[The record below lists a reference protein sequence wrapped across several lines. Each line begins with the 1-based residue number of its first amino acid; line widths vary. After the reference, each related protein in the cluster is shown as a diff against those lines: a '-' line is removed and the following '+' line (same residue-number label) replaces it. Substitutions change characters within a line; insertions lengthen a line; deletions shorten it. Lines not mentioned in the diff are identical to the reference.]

1 MTPATLNQPGKNIM
15 TRLHTIA
22 PADAIGPAATLF
34 GAIKNA
40 IGMVPNAYA
49 TAGSNSPVAL
59 KAALGLDAALRETSL
74 TAKHGEIIKLAVSA
88 TVGCDYCVA
97 AHTLMGKKAGLTREA
112 MVAIRR
118 GDDSGDAATDA
129 LAHFARLLVS
139 TTGTVP
145 IEEVD
150 AVKAA
155 GFSDAQI
162 VDTMLAIAS
171 ITFTN
176 LLNRVNDTTLDFP
189 AAD

>member
-1 MTPATLNQPGKNIM
+1 M

-22 PADAIGPAATLF
+22 PADATGPAATLF

-40 IGMVPNAYA
+40 IGTVPNAYA
-49 TAGSNSPVAL
+49 TVGSNSPVAL

-74 TAKHGEIIKLAVSA
+74 TAKQVEVIKLAVSA

-97 AHTLMGKKAGLTREA
+97 AHTLMGKKAGLSRESIL
-112 MVAIRR
+112 AIRR
-118 GDDSGDAATDA
+118 AEDSGDAANDA
-129 LAHFARLLVS
+129 LARFAHVLVS
-139 TTGTVP
+139 TTGTVSMA
-145 IEEVD
+145 EVD
-150 AVKAA
+150 AVRAA
-155 GFSDAQI
+155 GYSDTQI

-189 AAD
+189 PAD

>member
-1 MTPATLNQPGKNIM
+1 MTPAIFNQPGKNPM

-49 TAGSNSPVAL
+49 TVGSNSPVAL
-59 KAALGLDAALRETSL
+59 KAALGLDAALRDTSL

-97 AHTLMGKKAGLTREA
+97 AHTLMGKKAGLTPAA
-112 MVAIRR
+112 MLAIRR
-118 GDDSGDAATDA
+118 GGGSGDAATDA

-145 IEEVD
+145 VEEVD

-155 GFSDAQI
+155 GYSDAQI

>member
-1 MTPATLNQPGKNIM
+1 M

-22 PADAIGPAATLF
+22 PADAVGPAATLF
-34 GAIKNA
+34 GAIKQA

-59 KAALGLDAALRETSL
+59 KASLGLDAALRETSL
-74 TAKHGEIIKLAVSA
+74 STKQVEIIKLAVSE

-97 AHTLMGKKAGLTREA
+97 AHTLMGKKAGLSRDSIL
-112 MVAIRR
+112 AIRR
-118 GDDSGDAATDA
+118 GADSDDAATDA
-129 LAHFARLLVS
+129 LADFARLLVT

-145 IEEVD
+145 LEEVE
-150 AVKAA
+150 AIKAA
-155 GFSDAQI
+155 GYSDAQI

>member
-1 MTPATLNQPGKNIM
+1 MS
-15 TRLHTIA
+15 RLHTIA
-22 PADAIGPAATLF
+22 PADATGPAATLF

-74 TAKHGEIIKLAVSA
+74 TAKQIEIVKLAVSA

-97 AHTLMGKKAGLTREA
+97 AHTLMGKKAGLSRESIQ
-112 MVAIRR
+112 AIRR
-118 GDDSGDAATDA
+118 AEDSGDAANDA
-129 LAHFARLLVS
+129 LAHFAHVLVS

-145 IEEVD
+145 SAEID

-155 GFSDAQI
+155 GYSDEQI

-176 LLNRVNDTTLDFP
+176 LLNRVNDTVLDFP

>member
-1 MTPATLNQPGKNIM
+1 M

-22 PADAIGPAATLF
+22 PADAIGPAASLF
-34 GAIKNA
+34 GAIKKA

-49 TAGSNSPVAL
+49 TVGSNSPVAL
-59 KAALGLDAALRETSL
+59 KSALGLDAALRETSL
-74 TAKHGEIIKLAVSA
+74 TAKQVEIIKLAVSA

-97 AHTLMGKKAGLTREA
+97 AHTLMGKKAGLSREG
-112 MVAIRR
+112 MQAIRR
-118 GDDSGDAATDA
+118 GEDSGDAANDA
-129 LAHFARLLVS
+129 LARFARLLVS

-145 IEEVD
+145 VAEVD
-150 AVKAA
+150 AIKTA
-155 GFSDAQI
+155 GYSDEQI

>member
-1 MTPATLNQPGKNIM
+1 M

-22 PADAIGPAATLF
+22 PADAIGPAAALF
-34 GAIKNA
+34 GAIRNS

-59 KAALGLDAALRETSL
+59 KAALALDAALRETSL
-74 TAKHGEIIKLAVSA
+74 TTQHGEIIKLAVSA
-88 TVGCDYCVA
+88 SVGCDYCVA
-97 AHTLMGKKAGLTREA
+97 AHTLMGKKAGLSRDA
-112 MVAIRR
+112 IFAIRH
-118 GDDSGDAATDA
+118 GAAGGDAAINA

-145 IEEVD
+145 IEEVN
-150 AVKAA
+150 AIKAA
-155 GFSDAQI
+155 GYSDAQI

-189 AAD
+189 VAD